1 VVAVVVVVA
10 IVVVVAAVVV
20 ISAGLDLIAM
30 LVGVALGVMFVPVV
44 AHVAADALCFASAA
58 ANLVLIEVGAAKL
71 FSKACSVSAAPC
83 CRKMIN
89 ERVAQHPSPPSPLS
103 AITPLLQ
110 TSPSSNLPLLQ
121 TSPSSNLPLLQPPPP
136 PTSPSSNPPSSNL
149 PDSYTF
155 GIHGS
160 KLVCGIAPGRSRIE
174 R

>member
-1 VVAVVVVVA
+1 MVAVVVVVA

-103 AITPLLQ
+103 AITP
-110 TSPSSNLPLLQ
+110 
-121 TSPSSNLPLLQPPPP
+121 
-136 PTSPSSNPPSSNL
+136 SSNL

>member
-1 VVAVVVVVA
+1 MVAVVVVVA

-71 FSKACSVSAAPC
+71 FSKACSVSAAPR

-121 TSPSSNLPLLQPPPP
+121 PPPP
-136 PTSPSSNPPSSNL
+136 PTSPSSNL

>member
-1 VVAVVVVVA
+1 MVAVVVVVA

-71 FSKACSVSAAPC
+71 FSKACSVSAAPR

-89 ERVAQHPSPPSPLS
+89 ERVAQHPSPPSPPLPPFFFLAGLPDLPPGS
-103 AITPLLQ
+103 TLFSLELIPLLLHF
-110 TSPSSNLPLLQ
+110 SSLLLNQ
-121 TSPSSNLPLLQPPPP
+121 S
-136 PTSPSSNPPSSNL
+136 
-149 PDSYTF
+149 
-155 GIHGS
+155 
-160 KLVCGIAPGRSRIE
+160 V
-174 R
+174 

>member
-1 VVAVVVVVA
+1 MVAVVVVVA

-71 FSKACSVSAAPC
+71 FSKACSVSAAPR

-136 PTSPSSNPPSSNL
+136 PTSPTPTRSAFTDPSS
-149 PDSYTF
+149 S
-155 GIHGS
+155 
-160 KLVCGIAPGRSRIE
+160 AA
-174 R
+174 